1 MTDSLIDDS
10 GLGEIDKNLVYGD
23 IMYLADSGLVKGQY
37 MLGRAS
43 PFAIQITNHGID
55 VVESIIDD
63 FVQDLETAKIGNDVK
78 TDMRQ
83 ISTENSPNI
92 RIKKVWE
99 YVKEHPDFILNV
111 FDKFLKHYLGPT
123 T

>member
-1 MTDSLIDDS
+1 
-10 GLGEIDKNLVYGD
+10 
-23 IMYLADSGLVKGQY
+23 
-37 MLGRAS
+37 
-43 PFAIQITNHGID
+43 
-55 VVESIIDD
+55 VESIIDN
-63 FVQDLETAKIGNDVK
+63 FVQDLETADIRNDVK

-83 ISTENSPNI
+83 ISMENSPNI

-111 FDKFLKHYLGPT
+111 FDKFLKHYLGLT